1 MLAIIGKWALAIGFL
16 GIVLSIIVQFA
27 AFSSAEKKKYR
38 PYLIAALLFTGL
50 STIVQIAIGLTS

>member
-38 PYLIAALLFTGL
+38 PYLVAALVFTAFATVIQMAL
-50 STIVQIAIGLTS
+50 LV